1 MHVNILTLQIGYG
14 LCQIQS
20 NTKARQMDVLEGI
33 RKTLIE
39 NLDDE
44 SPSPLIQVFLEIH
57 WISLDLNKVKIL
69 SVANRS
75 CSC

>member
-1 MHVNILTLQIGYG
+1 
-14 LCQIQS
+14 
-20 NTKARQMDVLEGI
+20 MDVLEGI

-44 SPSPLIQVFLEIH
+44 SPSPLIQFFLEIH